1 MLFLCLFVHL
11 LSQYRCIFAI
21 IICSISYY
29 NQPTS
34 SSPPALFFHLP
45 SILTTEHN
53 THSHYTNGDEH
64 HSVGPSLA
72 HGEDVSSDGAPLM
85 SPPSPPPSSP
95 AAPMP
100 EAGLLQLPPA
110 ALFILGHLAVLAIL
124 RFVFIVWSILNLCW
138 PRSLDSSRT
147 SDSDEETVALELRNI
162 EEATIAAPDASAVE
176 SGPSVSLCNV
186 AYAVVGDVMQGID
199 SVAEELALGAVLIA
213 NQEQGVATHLAS
225 PALSLKPEGFDHSV
239 TVFS

>member
-1 MLFLCLFVHL
+1 VLPRYSPFHYRVFCGMFRIMLFLCLFIHL

-85 SPPSPPPSSP
+85 SPPSPPPSSL

-100 EAGLLQLPPA
+100 EAGLLQLPPTA
-110 ALFILGHLAVLAIL
+110 PCYFALRVHCMV
-124 RFVFIVWSILNLCW
+124 NLE
-138 PRSLDSSRT
+138 PML
-147 SDSDEETVALELRNI
+147 
-162 EEATIAAPDASAVE
+162 ATIP
-176 SGPSVSLCNV
+176 
-186 AYAVVGDVMQGID
+186 
-199 SVAEELALGAVLIA
+199 
-213 NQEQGVATHLAS
+213 
-225 PALSLKPEGFDHSV
+225 
-239 TVFS
+239 